1 MKVAAMAIVQ
11 QATQTQKQADIYPHD
26 SYVTRQMRNQYLG
39 HTSGVIWMTG
49 LSGAGKS
56 TLSTLAERYLFAK
69 GYLVMVL
76 DGDTMR
82 SGLNADLDF
91 SRQARQENLR
101 RAGEVASLFA
111 NTGHIVLATFVSPFQ
126 EGREFVRRIVRDN
139 FYLVHV
145 EAELEDCIQRDPK
158 GLYKKALSGG
168 IENFTGIGQGYEPP
182 NDSDLVINTSQED
195 IVDSTNRLIDF
206 VQTRFALK

>member
-1 MKVAAMAIVQ
+1 MSTQQQ
-11 QATQTQKQADIYPHD
+11 QAIQPDKKTDIFPHEG
-26 SYVTRQMRNQYLG
+26 YVSRQMRNQRLG
-39 HTSGVIWMTG
+39 HASGVIWLTG

-56 TLSTLAERYLFAK
+56 TISTLVEQYLFAK

-82 SGLNADLDF
+82 SGLNSDLDF

-111 NTGHIVLATFVSPFQ
+111 TTGHIVLATFVSPFQ
-126 EGREFVRRIVRDN
+126 EGRRFVRDIVRDN

-145 EAELEDCIQRDPK
+145 QAELEDCISRDPK
-158 GLYKKALSGG
+158 GLYKKALAGG

-182 NDSDLVINTSQED
+182 MDADLLIDTSRMDIADSAQQ
-195 IVDSTNRLIDF
+195 LIDF
-206 VQTRFALK
+206 VIASFAIK